1 MYMKTH
7 KHMKKKKGVYK
18 DQTNTMTEIKA
29 QYFLVV

>member
-1 MYMKTH
+1 MYMKTTNTR
-7 KHMKKKKGVYK
+7 KKGVDK